1 MVNERKRSFIII
13 EIMETLSPEQM
24 INNAIIFI
32 NKQETMLRYIS
43 NMNYYFM
50 SLILSFINMVIYYKS
65 YEISNVIIKQDDESR
80 LLNKTQLTSNKLLIY
95 DNGIKLY
102 NFFIPYESILQFG
115 NMDERIYFTI
125 FGNIEFGEKIIKIT
139 LDKSKVYISFKA
151 KNNKCSEFINNAIKW
166 NMYYH
171 IKYHKIDKRL
181 IENYV

>member
-1 MVNERKRSFIII
+1 
-13 EIMETLSPEQM
+13 METLSPEQM

-50 SLILSFINMVIYYKS
+50 SLFLSFLNMVIYFKS
-65 YEISNVIIKQDDESR
+65 YEISNVVIKQDDESR
-80 LLNKTQLTSNKLLIY
+80 LLNKTQLTSNKLLIF

-115 NMDERIYFTI
+115 NIDDRVYFTI
-125 FGNIEFGEKIIKIT
+125 FGKIEFGEKILKIT
-139 LDKSKVYISFKA
+139 LDKSKVHITFKA
-151 KNNKCSEFINNAIKW
+151 KNNKCSVFIRNAVKW

-171 IKYHKIDKRL
+171 IKYNKMNKQL
-181 IENYV
+181 IQNLMILLKVD